1 MIPEPK
7 IKTTPMKRLLVF
19 VGFLA
24 ILAADLAVAGSLAP
38 APRIIAKYERNFL
51 ERTGAMTLEEV
62 LDTGIIRYFL
72 TGGLPVLVLIN
83 GRPYGT
89 TSSDL
94 DPIPVLAIERLEVLS
109 GDTLGTYGGS
119 AVRGALN
126 VVLRT
131 DLEGFEVHT
140 VARTPTRDGGEGG
153 QGSVFWGGA
162 VGEGHMTLGVDVI
175 KRNEITADSREYS
188 RSTWKNEGTFSE
200 AKNVSI
206 GGNTVWV
213 VPPLGESGE
222 VRTISLGN
230 CEPDK
235 GYTGRLKGPP
245 GASRST
251 DEGCGFAYSGIAWNT
266 SNYEQDGI
274 LLHLDHPLEGG
285 AEFHLDANI
294 TQAES
299 AFRYAP
305 SIDVFSLGSLSA
317 GSQLLT
323 DINNNDN
330 GTDVTATTDNRIVVA
345 HRFIG
350 HGNRDW
356 LTDTEEFDIGMGIE
370 GMIQEDLGYD
380 VEISAYK
387 LDGSLTGNTFV
398 YKGNEDDEGGII
410 EKILSGEYNLA
421 DPTDTAN
428 LEAIR
433 DTSLREERDFG
444 SDYLGARLALEGT
457 GFSFGDRKAA
467 WTAGLEF
474 GTAKAHDI
482 TNYRHSY
489 PNEDNKNES
498 YKVEDVSG
506 SGGTSFTGKRRKG
519 TGAFSELLLPL
530 TEKLDFRVA
539 GHADELSDV
548 GGLESWRLGTY
559 YRATDRV
566 TLRGSWSTGDR
577 SPSMRAL
584 YSTAVQDH
592 PFITCDPG
600 SPPSP
605 CTPNPRQVT
614 RQTSGNPEL
623 DPSGNERTAL
633 GAQFRKWP
641 FFLDLEWHQ
650 TSRSDLPGQ
659 PSANWAMQNLGPCP
673 TEGVK
678 MRCIDRTG
686 GAITIHNG
694 FENIVETKIQG
705 VQTRFGSGFRT
716 GWGIVGFRGAWRH
729 ITSAERH
736 IQNVK
741 EGHPVPKDAVRF
753 GVQASRGNLSVS
765 WAGNYRA
772 GFENRAST
780 GKFKSW
786 TGHDLAMD
794 WNKPWGLENARFAA
808 GVLNLTDTQLTVD
821 TSNPSSVDGPVAA
834 GWGRTFFFDL
844 TLKF

>member
-1 MIPEPK
+1 MILEPK
-7 IKTTPMKRLLVF
+7 IKTTSMKRLLVF

-24 ILAADLAVAGSLAP
+24 ILVADLAVAGSLAP
-38 APRIIAKYERNFL
+38 APRVIAKYERNFL

-140 VARTPTRDGGEGG
+140 VARIPTRDGGEGG

-162 VGEGHMTLGVDVI
+162 VGEGHMTLGVDII
-175 KRNEITADSREYS
+175 KRNEITADSREHS
-188 RSTWKNEGTFSE
+188 RSTWKNEGTFSD
-200 AKNVSI
+200 AKNVSVN
-206 GGNTVWV
+206 GNTVWI
-213 VPPLGESGE
+213 LQLDDDGASTGL
-222 VRTISLGN
+222 RTIALGK
-230 CEPDK
+230 CELNK
-235 GYTGRLKGPP
+235 GYTGELNNPP
-245 GASRST
+245 GSIVPG
-251 DEGCGFAYSGIAWNT
+251 DKGCGFAYGKIAWNT
-266 SNYEQDGI
+266 SDYEQNGI

-294 TQAES
+294 TQADS

-305 SIDVFSLGSLSA
+305 SVGVFSFTPDTA
-317 GSQLLT
+317 LLDT
-323 DINNNDN
+323 IDGTGGVRVDSNDLF
-330 GTDVTATTDNRIVVA
+330 VVG
-345 HRFIG
+345 HRFVG

-370 GMIQEDLGYD
+370 GRIQEDLGYD
-380 VEISAYK
+380 VEISAYE

-398 YKGNEDDEGGII
+398 HADKIRGAILDGDYDLEDPFSTE
-410 EKILSGEYNLA
+410 EAHLQ
-421 DPTDTAN
+421 
-428 LEAIR
+428 AIR
-433 DTSLREERDFG
+433 DTSLQEENDFG

-474 GTAKAHDI
+474 GSTNAHD
-482 TNYRHSY
+482 TTVYRDNTGETY
-489 PNEDNKNES
+489 P
-498 YKVEDVSG
+498 VSEVLG
-506 SGGTSFTGKRRKG
+506 SGGSSFTGKRRKG
-519 TGAFSELLLPL
+519 TGVFAELLLPL
-530 TEKLDFRVA
+530 TGKLDFRVA
-539 GHADELSDV
+539 GHADELNDV

-559 YRATDRV
+559 YRANDRV

-577 SPSMRAL
+577 TPSMRAL
-584 YSTAVQDH
+584 YSETVHDH
-592 PFITCDPG
+592 PFIDCDPG
-600 SPPSP
+600 TGAPPRT
-605 CTPNPRQVT
+605 CTQSNPLQVRRET
-614 RQTSGNPEL
+614 GGNPKL
-623 DPSGNERTAL
+623 DPSGNERIAM

-641 FFLDLEWHQ
+641 FFLDLELHQ

-659 PSANWAMQNLGPCP
+659 NSANWAIQNLLECADRSR
-673 TEGVK
+673 TD
-678 MRCIDRTG
+678 CIERTAG
-686 GAITIHNG
+686 SGITIHNG
-694 FENIVETKIQG
+694 FANIVDTKLKG
-705 VQTRFGSGFRT
+705 VHTRFGSGFRT
-716 GWGIVGFRGAWRH
+716 GWGTVGFRGAWRH
-729 ITSAERH
+729 ITSTERR
-736 IQNVK
+736 IAGVE
-741 EGHPVPKDAVRF
+741 EGYPIPKDAFRF
-753 GVQASRGNLSVS
+753 GVQARRGNLSVS
-765 WAGNYRA
+765 WVGNYRA

>member
-38 APRIIAKYERNFL
+38 APRVIAKYERNFL

-175 KRNEITADSREYS
+175 KRNEITADSREHS
-188 RSTWKNEGTFSE
+188 RSTYRKEGTFSD

-206 GGNTVWV
+206 GGNTVWAV
-213 VPPLGESGE
+213 KPTGVPGDA

-230 CEPDK
+230 CESDK
-235 GYTGRLKGPP
+235 GYAGPLIGPP
-245 GASRST
+245 GTSNP
-251 DEGCGFAYSGIAWNT
+251 DDVGCGFAYSGIAWNT

-305 SIDVFSLGSLSA
+305 SVDVFSLGALGSIKDQPKLNEAVEAVVGESLTPAHS
-317 GSQLLT
+317 
-323 DINNNDN
+323 
-330 GTDVTATTDNRIVVA
+330 IVVA

-398 YKGNEDDEGGII
+398 HLG
-410 EKILSGEYNLA
+410 KIREEIRTGRYNLA
-421 DPTDTAN
+421 DP
-428 LEAIR
+428 
-433 DTSLREERDFG
+433 
-444 SDYLGARLALEGT
+444 
-457 GFSFGDRKAA
+457 
-467 WTAGLEF
+467 
-474 GTAKAHDI
+474 
-482 TNYRHSY
+482 
-489 PNEDNKNES
+489 
-498 YKVEDVSG
+498 
-506 SGGTSFTGKRRKG
+506 
-519 TGAFSELLLPL
+519 LLL
-530 TEKLDFRVA
+530 DDA
-539 GHADELSDV
+539 GY
-548 GGLESWRLGTY
+548 T
-559 YRATDRV
+559 
-566 TLRGSWSTGDR
+566 
-577 SPSMRAL
+577 
-584 YSTAVQDH
+584 QD
-592 PFITCDPG
+592 
-600 SPPSP
+600 
-605 CTPNPRQVT
+605 
-614 RQTSGNPEL
+614 
-623 DPSGNERTAL
+623 
-633 GAQFRKWP
+633 
-641 FFLDLEWHQ
+641 
-650 TSRSDLPGQ
+650 
-659 PSANWAMQNLGPCP
+659 
-673 TEGVK
+673 
-678 MRCIDRTG
+678 
-686 GAITIHNG
+686 
-694 FENIVETKIQG
+694 
-705 VQTRFGSGFRT
+705 
-716 GWGIVGFRGAWRH
+716 
-729 ITSAERH
+729 
-736 IQNVK
+736 
-741 EGHPVPKDAVRF
+741 
-753 GVQASRGNLSVS
+753 
-765 WAGNYRA
+765 
-772 GFENRAST
+772 
-780 GKFKSW
+780 
-786 TGHDLAMD
+786 
-794 WNKPWGLENARFAA
+794 
-808 GVLNLTDTQLTVD
+808 
-821 TSNPSSVDGPVAA
+821 
-834 GWGRTFFFDL
+834 
-844 TLKF
+844 